1 LKLGSGEG
9 LLARTEVERLR
20 LSVALLVER
29 RAGLYLVADGFV
41 LFGILV
47 GVLAGEDPAQF
58 YLAVLAPCIL
68 LGVPILGDAV
78 ALERRAGSLDL
89 ALSSPGAGFYFE
101 WRVGLFCG
109 VMAVQCGFLLAVIRV
124 GVAPFAVAPALVQSC
139 LSCALIG
146 AAALFWSTHLRGAG
160 AIAFATYLTLA
171 GLGPWLLGNPIY
183 TLPMRL
189 DDVVDWFKANVV
201 LALTAIVLYLYA
213 RRRLARPERI
223 LS

>member
-1 LKLGSGEG
+1 MRIGVRGG
-9 LLARTEVERLR
+9 VLAGTEVERLR

-29 RAGLYLVADGFV
+29 RAWLYLAVDGFV
-41 LFGILV
+41 FYGILL
-47 GVLAGEDPAQF
+47 GVLVGGDPRQF

-89 ALSSPGAGFYFE
+89 ALSSPGADFYFE
-101 WRVGLFCG
+101 RRVGLFSG
-109 VMAVQCGFLLAVIRV
+109 VMAAQCWLLLAVIRI
-124 GVAPFAVAPALVQSC
+124 GVAPFTLAPALVQSSM
-139 LSCALIG
+139 SCALIG
-146 AAALFWSTHLRGAG
+146 AAALFWSAHLRGAG

-171 GLGPWLLGNPIY
+171 GMGPWLFSNPIY
-183 TLPMRL
+183 TEPMRL
-189 DDVVDWFKANVV
+189 DGVVDWCKANLV
-201 LALTAIVLYLYA
+201 LALTTVVLYLYA